1 MNITRLF
8 DVIQPKSTKFLLALL
23 AIIISSQI
31 LDTSLNRIYTFNS
44 NLYSSFWSLAIF
56 ALLIV
61 VYTTTQYLI
70 LKYIRP
76 EIRDIKIARKL
87 HSTTLHSCLM
97 LVQYLLVFILLLV
110 LLQIILTSHY
120 DTRLIIVTTGISYS
134 ITIFMMA
141 LLTQSFLS
149 WYFHNRKT
157 VVLFYGLATAT
168 IGINAALTFSLVYLF
183 LIGQPFQAEQIVAT
197 VPPYLLSTNIIVYN
211 GFIVSSITSFI
222 LAWIATVL
230 SFITTQKYLEKA
242 GFGC

>member
-1 MNITRLF
+1 
-8 DVIQPKSTKFLLALL
+8 
-23 AIIISSQI
+23 
-31 LDTSLNRIYTFNS
+31 
-44 NLYSSFWSLAIF
+44 
-56 ALLIV
+56 
-61 VYTTTQYLI
+61 
-70 LKYIRP
+70 
-76 EIRDIKIARKL
+76 
-87 HSTTLHSCLM
+87 M